1 MVCKYFAE
9 ELGNMITI
17 GVGESKLGE
26 IWFNRE
32 GQSDSP
38 LSKTEAENIALKI
51 VAHLNEKYPI
61 TEERAEEWGDS
72 DKTIEKI
79 KVMNKASHGE
89 VESPLDLLKL
99 MCELKE

>member
-9 ELGNMITI
+9 ELGNMITV

-32 GQSDSP
+32 GESDSP

-51 VAHLNEKYPI
+51 VDFLNTHYPI
-61 TEERAEEWGDS
+61 TEERAEQWGDS
-72 DKTIEKI
+72 DDTIKKI
-79 KVMNKASHGE
+79 KLMNKASHGE
-89 VESPLDLLKL
+89 MESPIDLLKM
-99 MCELKE
+99 MCELEE

>member
-32 GQSDSP
+32 GESNSP

-72 DKTIEKI
+72 DETIEKI

>member
-9 ELGNMITI
+9 ELGNMITV

-32 GQSDSP
+32 GESDSP

-51 VAHLNEKYPI
+51 VDFLNTHYPI
-61 TEERAEEWGDS
+61 TEERAEQWGDS
-72 DKTIEKI
+72 DDTIQKI
-79 KVMNKASHGE
+79 KMMNKASHGE
-89 VESPLDLLKL
+89 MESPLDLLKI
-99 MCELKE
+99 MCELEE